1 MRSLGGVDLHDVGD
15 LRDEAV
21 WRAALTRRR
30 RAREAALATVATRTA
45 LSVPVVVR
53 VLTTKQ
59 PS

>member
-30 RAREAALATVATRTA
+30 RARKAALATVATRTA
-45 LSVPVVVR
+45 LSVPVVV
-53 VLTTKQ
+53 
-59 PS
+59 